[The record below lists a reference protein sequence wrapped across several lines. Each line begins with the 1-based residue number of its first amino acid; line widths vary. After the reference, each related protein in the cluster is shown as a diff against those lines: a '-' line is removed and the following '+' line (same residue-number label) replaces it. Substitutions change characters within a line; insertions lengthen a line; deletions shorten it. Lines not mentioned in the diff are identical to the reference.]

1 MFKSVFLLLLIFSS
15 VAFTPLVFGQELK
28 KATWLE
34 NASVIY
40 DQKYSKTVI
49 ASIAFETINNNEII
63 IPDSLLEKIV
73 SKQEIRNVMFSNMG
87 ECVMG
92 VPADMQCIMINFDLQ
107 RLKGEGGITTVQ
119 NNAKM
124 IGDQLISEL
133 NQLFGVDT
141 KFHSI
146 FIHGDNEGTMSG
158 TSEFTSARMVS
169 ATYTMPKQETSV
181 VFDNLSENLISPQIA
196 SAGGFFDV
204 AREMTNNPESIAS
217 LVIVQDAKTPLLLL
231 KVSHEYSGQT
241 DDISMINPLDFI
253 GVNMLERSKHFESI
267 FVPLNS
273 VVQVV
278 IFPESP
284 SQINSVWTN
293 VLTEL
298 ASVEDVSNAGWFFT
312 STSPNAIDARFLFGT
327 TNTISAEELVME
339 LGPLDIQN
347 TSDSF
352 AVEKINVNTEDAEGQ
367 YAVLVAI
374 IVAAIGAAVFYLKG
388 YKKNT
393 KELKQP
399 RRKL

>member
-1 MFKSVFLLLLIFSS
+1 
-15 VAFTPLVFGQELK
+15 
-28 KATWLE
+28 
-34 NASVIY
+34 
-40 DQKYSKTVI
+40 
-49 ASIAFETINNNEII
+49 
-63 IPDSLLEKIV
+63 
-73 SKQEIRNVMFSNMG
+73 
-87 ECVMG
+87 
-92 VPADMQCIMINFDLQ
+92 
-107 RLKGEGGITTVQ
+107 
-119 NNAKM
+119 M

-273 VVQVV
+273 VV
-278 IFPESP
+278 P
-284 SQINSVWTN
+284 
-293 VLTEL
+293 
-298 ASVEDVSNAGWFFT
+298 VSYTHLRAHET
-312 STSPNAIDARFLFGT
+312 
-327 TNTISAEELVME
+327 
-339 LGPLDIQN
+339 
-347 TSDSF
+347 
-352 AVEKINVNTEDAEGQ
+352 
-367 YAVLVAI
+367 
-374 IVAAIGAAVFYLKG
+374 
-388 YKKNT
+388 
-393 KELKQP
+393 
-399 RRKL
+399 

>member
-1 MFKSVFLLLLIFSS
+1 MFKSVFLLLLILSS

-73 SKQEIRNVMFSNMG
+73 SKQEIRNVVFSNMG

-92 VPADMQCIMINFDLQ
+92 VPADKQCIMINFDLQ
-107 RLKGEGGITTVQ
+107 QLKGEGGITTVQ
-119 NNAKM
+119 NNGKM
-124 IGDQLISEL
+124 IGDQFIYEL
-133 NQLFGVDT
+133 NQLFGVDA

-146 FIHGDNEGTMSG
+146 FIHGDNEGMAS
-158 TSEFTSARMVS
+158 TSEFTSGRMVS
-169 ATYTMPKQETSV
+169 AAYTMPKQESGV
-181 VFDNLSENLISPQIA
+181 VFDNLSENLIASQIT

-204 AREMTNNPESIAS
+204 ARQMASNPESIVS
-217 LVIVQDAKTPLLLL
+217 LVIIQDARTPFLLL
-231 KVSHEYSGQT
+231 KVSHEHSDQT
-241 DDISMINPLDFI
+241 DDISVINPLDFL
-253 GVNMLERSKHFESI
+253 GVNTLERSKHFENI

-278 IFPESP
+278 VFPESP
-284 SQINSVWTN
+284 SQINSVRTN

-298 ASVEDVSNAGWFFT
+298 ASVEDVSKAGWFFT
-312 STSPNAIDARFLFGT
+312 STSPDSIDARFLFGT
-327 TNTISAEELVME
+327 TNTISADELVME
-339 LGPLDIQN
+339 LGSWDIQN

-352 AVEKINVNTEDAEGQ
+352 AVEKINVDTVDAEGQ

-374 IVAAIGAAVFYLKG
+374 IVAAIAAAIFYLKG
-388 YKKNT
+388 YKK
-393 KELKQP
+393 KH
-399 RRKL
+399 

>member
-1 MFKSVFLLLLIFSS
+1 MFKSVFLLLLILSS

-73 SKQEIRNVMFSNMG
+73 SKQEIRNVVFSNMG

-92 VPADMQCIMINFDLQ
+92 VPADKQCIMINFDLQ
-107 RLKGEGGITTVQ
+107 QLKGEGGITTVQ
-119 NNAKM
+119 NNGKM
-124 IGDQLISEL
+124 IGDQFIYEL
-133 NQLFGVDT
+133 NQLFGVDA

-146 FIHGDNEGTMSG
+146 FIHGDNEGMSS
-158 TSEFTSARMVS
+158 TSEFTSGRMVS
-169 ATYTMPKQETSV
+169 AAYTMPKQESGV
-181 VFDNLSENLISPQIA
+181 VFDNLSENLIASQIT

-204 AREMTNNPESIAS
+204 ARQMASNPESIVS
-217 LVIVQDAKTPLLLL
+217 LVIIQDARTPFLLL
-231 KVSHEYSGQT
+231 KVSHEHSDQT
-241 DDISMINPLDFI
+241 DDISVINPLDFL
-253 GVNMLERSKHFESI
+253 GVNTLERSKHFENI

-278 IFPESP
+278 VFPESP
-284 SQINSVWTN
+284 SQINSVRTN

-298 ASVEDVSNAGWFFT
+298 ASVEDVSKAGWFFT
-312 STSPNAIDARFLFGT
+312 STSPDSIDARFLFGT
-327 TNTISAEELVME
+327 TNTISADELVME
-339 LGPLDIQN
+339 LGSWDIQN

-352 AVEKINVNTEDAEGQ
+352 AVEKINVDTVDAEGQ

-374 IVAAIGAAVFYLKG
+374 IVAAIAAAIFYLKG
-388 YKKNT
+388 YKK
-393 KELKQP
+393 KH
-399 RRKL
+399 

>member
-1 MFKSVFLLLLIFSS
+1 MFKSVFLLLLILSS
-15 VAFTPLVFGQELK
+15 AAFTPLVFGQELK

-63 IPDSLLEKIV
+63 IPDSLLQKIV
-73 SKQEIRNVMFSNMG
+73 SKQEIRNVVFSNMG

-92 VPADMQCIMINFDLQ
+92 VPDDKQCIMINFDLQ

-119 NNAKM
+119 NNGKM
-124 IGDQLISEL
+124 IGDQFISEL
-133 NQLFGVDT
+133 NQLFGTDA

-146 FIHGDNEGTMSG
+146 FIHGDSEGTMSG
-158 TSEFTSARMVS
+158 TSEFTSERMVS
-169 ATYTMPKQETSV
+169 ATYVMPKQETRV
-181 VFDNLSENLISPQIA
+181 VFDNLSENLVAPQIA

-204 AREMTNNPESIAS
+204 ARQMVSNPESIAS
-217 LVIVQDAKTPLLLL
+217 LVIVQDTSTPLLLL
-231 KVSHEYSGQT
+231 KVSHEYGGQT
-241 DDISMINPLDFI
+241 DDISLIKPLDFL
-253 GVNMLERSKHFESI
+253 GVNELERSKHFESI

-278 IFPESP
+278 IFPENP
-284 SQINSVWTN
+284 SQINSVKTN

-312 STSPNAIDARFLFGT
+312 STSPDAIDARFLFGT
-327 TNTISAEELVME
+327 TNTISADELTMK
-339 LGPLDIQN
+339 LGPLDMQN

-352 AVEKINVNTEDAEGQ
+352 SVGNINVETGDSEGQ
-367 YAVLVAI
+367 YAVLVGI
-374 IVAAIGAAVFYLKG
+374 IVAAIAAAVFYMKG
-388 YKKNT
+388 YKK
-393 KELKQP
+393 KH
-399 RRKL
+399 

>member
-49 ASIAFETINNNEII
+49 ASVAFETINNNEIA
-63 IPDSLLEKIV
+63 IPDSLLQKIV
-73 SKQEIRNVMFSNMG
+73 SKQEIRNVVFSNMG

-92 VPADMQCIMINFDLQ
+92 VPDDKQCIMINFDLQ

-119 NNAKM
+119 NNGKM
-124 IGDQLISEL
+124 IGDQFISEL
-133 NQLFGVDT
+133 NQLFGTDA

-146 FIHGDNEGTMSG
+146 FIHGDSEGTMSG

-169 ATYTMPKQETSV
+169 AAYTMPKQETSV
-181 VFDNLSENLISPQIA
+181 VFDNLSENLIAPQIA

-204 AREMTNNPESIAS
+204 AREMVSNPESIAS

-231 KVSHEYSGQT
+231 KVSHEYSGQS
-241 DDISMINPLDFI
+241 DDISMINPLDFL
-253 GVNMLERSKHFESI
+253 GVNELERSKHFENI

-284 SQINSVWTN
+284 SQINSVKTN

-327 TNTISAEELVME
+327 TNTISADELTMK
-339 LGPLDIQN
+339 LGPWDMQN

-352 AVEKINVNTEDAEGQ
+352 SAGDINVETGDSEGQ
-367 YAVLVAI
+367 YAILVGI
-374 IVAAIGAAVFYLKG
+374 IVAAIAAAAFYMKG
-388 YKKNT
+388 YKK
-393 KELKQP
+393 KH
-399 RRKL
+399 